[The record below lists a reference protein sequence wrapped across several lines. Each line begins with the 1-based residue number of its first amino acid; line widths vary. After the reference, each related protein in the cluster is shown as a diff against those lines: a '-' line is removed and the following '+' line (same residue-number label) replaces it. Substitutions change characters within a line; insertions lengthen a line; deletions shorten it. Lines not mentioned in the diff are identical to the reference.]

1 MAEYVP
7 PPNFVGEVSF
17 AITLL
22 VGTGAGCTPAAA
34 CTGDPSPRREQ
45 ATLQSTVTSS
55 YAFATCME
63 DTAFCGEHGTCQG
76 PSGCLCQ
83 EHWFGVQCTFEASAQ
98 VRFFPSLTPPP
109 PAGHM
114 HGPPHSSLDRAQDLH
129 AHD

>member
-83 EHWFGVQCTFEASAQ
+83 EHWFGVQCNVETSKLEEGEYTWRGWKYLFI
-98 VRFFPSLTPPP
+98 VMFL
-109 PAGHM
+109 
-114 HGPPHSSLDRAQDLH
+114 GPPVRPSV
-129 AHD
+129 